1 MQPLQTSVGLGKPM
15 YVASTLESCSYKQ
28 LHSSLS
34 LAFASQFIPSDVF
47 VNLVSLLQTGLRPV
61 DFWGN
66 CYMSNTTD
74 VELAVVDPHK
84 VINSS

>member
-1 MQPLQTSVGLGKPM
+1 MTMNMKQKKIKIEPRIKLN
-15 YVASTLESCSYKQ
+15 YNSYKQ
-28 LHSSLS
+28 GDYSLS

-84 VINSS
+84 VIAHD

>member
-1 MQPLQTSVGLGKPM
+1 MTMNIKQKKIKIEPRIKLN
-15 YVASTLESCSYKQ
+15 YNSYKQ
-28 LHSSLS
+28 GHSSLS

-84 VINSS
+84 VIAHD